1 MFICFKRTF
10 FNDYL
15 MILGET
21 MSELKELVEKF
32 IELDDDL
39 SEKIEKELET
49 SEELSDE
56 FEEENKDQIEE
67 LGEIYHEIEHAVF
80 NEEFII
86 VSNAKSED
94 KEVVALIISDEEDEA
109 EEFVIPVYTD
119 EVEANEAIEIFK
131 EQFEDN
137 EFECDTK
144 LGSEIISDYSE
155 DDEFIGLA
163 INAPQWDF
171 VIGGEDVHDCCE

>member
-1 MFICFKRTF
+1 
-10 FNDYL
+10 
-15 MILGET
+15 

-39 SEKIEKELET
+39 NEKIEAALDE
-49 SEELSDE
+49 SEELDDS
-56 FEEENKDQIEE
+56 FEEENSEQLEE
-67 LGEIYHEIEHAVF
+67 LGEIYHEIEHLVF

-86 VSNAKSED
+86 VSNANSEE
-94 KEVVALIISDEEDEA
+94 KEIVALIITDEEDEA

-119 EVEANEAIEIFK
+119 EEEANKAIETFK
-131 EQFEDN
+131 EQFEEN
-137 EFECDTK
+137 EFVCDK
-144 LGSEIISDYSE
+144 KIGSEIVADYAE
-155 DDEFIGLA
+155 DEEFIGLA